1 MLHCKKGAPTATNG
15 HQQYRCIP
23 GFLRQLPM
31 KNANYWALCASLL
44 LSSWAHA
51 LTVAPYSAG
60 ALTQLQTAG
69 EPVALHFHA
78 DWCPT
83 CRAQDKALEVLKAD
97 TALPI
102 AVLTVDY
109 DKESELKKQLKIRGQ
124 STFVIYRGKMEKNR
138 VIGETSP
145 DGIRTALRSAL

>member
-1 MLHCKKGAPTATNG
+1 MK
-15 HQQYRCIP
+15 
-23 GFLRQLPM
+23 LPM
-31 KNANYWALCASLL
+31 PFFLAAAL
-44 LSSWAHA
+44 A
-51 LTVAPYSAG
+51 LAPLAALAAQPYDAKAFAEAQAAG
-60 ALTQLQTAG
+60 KSIL
-69 EPVALHFHA
+69 VDVRA

-83 CRAQDKALEVLKAD
+83 CRAQDKALDILKAD
-97 TALPI
+97 ATLNI

-124 STFVIYRGKMEKNR
+124 STFVIYRGKVEKNR